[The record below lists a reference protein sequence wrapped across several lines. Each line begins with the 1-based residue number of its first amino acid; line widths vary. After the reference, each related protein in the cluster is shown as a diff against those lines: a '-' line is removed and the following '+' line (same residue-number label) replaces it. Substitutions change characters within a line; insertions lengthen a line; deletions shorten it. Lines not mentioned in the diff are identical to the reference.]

1 MPPATDVPSHQRKHY
16 TVLVTGFGP
25 FRVEYP
31 INPAW
36 EIARALGKALPLRS
50 ELHMIHVICPDAPIK
65 TAYASTREIV
75 PKLLSKHHAQ
85 IDMVLHLGMLSTRD
99 DFALE
104 TLAHR
109 GEYSRPDVDGSIPPL
124 DEPESL
130 FGDCP
135 TLLRPSLDVQAVFGS
150 VRRVIQQADRRT
162 SLFGLDIRLS
172 QDAGRFLCEYTLYN
186 SLVWYARRTGDV
198 GLNQSSLSTSRPVM
212 FLHVPRSS
220 DETALEQGVAVASSV
235 IQAMADTYPT

>member
-1 MPPATDVPSHQRKHY
+1 MPPPTDVPSRQREIY

-36 EIARALGKALPLRS
+36 EIARTLGKASPLRS
-50 ELHMIHVICPDAPIK
+50 KLHTIRILCPDAPIK
-65 TAYASTREIV
+65 TAYASARETV
-75 PKLLSKHHAQ
+75 PKLLSKYDGQ
-85 IDMVLHLGMLSTRD
+85 IDMVLHLGMMSTRD

-109 GEYSRPDVDGSIPPL
+109 EYYSQPDVDGSIPPL
-124 DEPESL
+124 DEPESF

-135 TLLRPSLDVQAVFGS
+135 TVLRPSLDVQAIFES
-150 VRRVIQQADRRT
+150 VRRVIQQADPGT
-162 SLFGLDIRLS
+162 SMFGLDIRLS

-186 SLVWYARRTGDV
+186 SLAWYARRNGDV
-198 GLNQSSLSTSRPVM
+198 GLDQSGLSKSRPVM

-220 DETALEQGVAVASSV
+220 DETALKQGMAVATSV
-235 IQAMADTYPT
+235 IRAMADTYPK